1 MIFLG
6 IGSNLPSKFGNRLKN
21 IILATSYLKQN
32 NIEIVKQSS
41 FYETFAYP
49 NRSDPKFINIVI
61 SVKTKLPISELMLLL
76 IKIEKKLERK
86 RSKKNEPRT
95 CDIDIIDYN
104 GEVFNSEKLK
114 ITVPHK
120 SMSSR
125 NFVLYPLKE
134 ICPSWIHPL
143 TKKNI
148 DNLIKDLKISN
159 NEITKLTQND
169 INNYVK

>member
-61 SVKTKLPISELMLLL
+61 SVKTKLPISKLMLLL
-76 IKIEKKLERK
+76 IKIEKK
-86 RSKKNEPRT
+86 N
-95 CDIDIIDYN
+95 
-104 GEVFNSEKLK
+104 
-114 ITVPHK
+114 
-120 SMSSR
+120 
-125 NFVLYPLKE
+125 
-134 ICPSWIHPL
+134 
-143 TKKNI
+143 
-148 DNLIKDLKISN
+148 
-159 NEITKLTQND
+159 
-169 INNYVK
+169 